1 MIKKSSSYQIGTMSC
16 LEAQPQ
22 GMWLKLLN
30 YYSNFLTKLSSKV
43 KSLYSLLQKIHS
55 WQWGSQEA
63 KSFQEV
69 KELLISSCLLL
80 NLRKKLVLL
89 SLGKVLSHVYDDSSE
104 QMIGCASHTLALS
117 GWKNIFSDGHE
128 VFSNYILS
136 QTIPLIYL
144 WPTIHII
151 DR

>member
-1 MIKKSSSYQIGTMSC
+1 MNKTTQ
-16 LEAQPQ
+16 
-22 GMWLKLLN
+22 
-30 YYSNFLTKLSSKV
+30 
-43 KSLYSLLQKIHS
+43 LLQQLSHKFIIQSKIF
-55 WQWGSQEA
+55 EA

-69 KELLISSCLLL
+69 KELLISPCLLL
-80 NLRKKLVLL
+80 DPRKKLVLL
-89 SLGKVLSHVYDDSSE
+89 CLGKVLSHVFDDSSE
-104 QMIGCASHTLALS
+104 QTIGCASHTLALA
-117 GWKNIFSDGHE
+117 KKTFSDGQE